1 MGIRSAV
8 ISSAVLAMAA
18 GSALGAAEVFGISGG
33 TNRLIRYDVAANS
46 FQDSGDLTN
55 AFGFNTTLAIDAN
68 RRVYWMNPFEGQ
80 HTIYSGQLDGSNNLV
95 GQGVYGTLNTS
106 GTGIGILDG
115 FTIGPD
121 QNLYI
126 AGYGKSE
133 LYRYDLIPN
142 TGNLT
147 TEVHLVGGGEFRSD
161 LAFDP
166 VDGAMVGIGIAPDG
180 SGRRTLYTVPGGLMQ
195 NGIDDAVAWQYFGG
209 LGGGW
214 DTLDLRNLLG
224 GNPDGIA
231 FDPATGLIYLSGDGD
246 NFSVWNRNGTLLS
259 YITNGYGVGWDLAF
273 AQAVPAPSV
282 AGLLAL
288 GSAAALRR
296 RRR

>member
-1 MGIRSAV
+1 MGIRFALSCSVAV
-8 ISSAVLAMAA
+8 ALAA
-18 GSALGAAEVFGISGG
+18 GSAFGASEVFGINGNTS
-33 TNRLIRYDVAANS
+33 RLIRYDVAGAS
-46 FQDSGDLTN
+46 FQDSGALTN

-68 RRVYWMNPFEGQ
+68 RRVYWMNPFEGN
-80 HTIYSGQLDGSNNLV
+80 HTIYSGQLDGGNNLT

-166 VDGAMVGIGIAPDG
+166 VDGSLVGIGIVPDG
-180 SGRRTLYTVPGGLMQ
+180 SGRRSLYRVAGGLMQ
-195 NGIDDAVAWQYFGG
+195 NGIDDAITWDYFGG
-209 LGGGW
+209 PGGGW
-214 DTLDLRNLLG
+214 DTLDLRTSLG
-224 GNPDGIA
+224 GGPDGIA

-246 NFSVWNRNGTLLS
+246 NFSVWNRSGTLLA
-259 YITNGYGVGWDLAF
+259 YITNDLGVGWDLAF
-273 AQAVPAPSV
+273 AQAVPAPS
-282 AGLLAL
+282 AAALLAA
-288 GSAAALRR
+288 GGAVALRR